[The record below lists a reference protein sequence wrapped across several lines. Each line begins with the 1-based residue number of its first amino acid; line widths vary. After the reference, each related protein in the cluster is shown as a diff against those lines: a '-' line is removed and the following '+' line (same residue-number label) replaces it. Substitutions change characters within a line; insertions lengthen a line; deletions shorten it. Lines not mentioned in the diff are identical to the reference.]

1 MYNEGY
7 SGFQVTGVIKINGGK
22 NQNPKKSLDQK
33 LTSKKTPMVKLQA
46 LNISRKL
53 KG

>member
-1 MYNEGY
+1 MRDTPDFKWRGR
-7 SGFQVTGVIKINGGK
+7 SNGGK

-33 LTSKKTPMVKLQA
+33 LTSKNTPMAKPQA

-53 KG
+53 KMI